1 MDNVQHKNIFGKLK
15 FIWGTATDK
24 GKVREENEDSF
35 HVEPEIGLFI
45 VSDGMGGHL
54 GGSLASKI
62 VTDDLPV
69 IIETGLDKLR
79 STSQRSVRRLF
90 KKAVGEQ
97 SKQLWLEG
105 CSESGYKDMG
115 ATLVMV
121 MFFEERIYIANLGD
135 SRIDRFRNNKLLQMS
150 KDHSVVSELIRNG
163 IIDSSEAETH
173 GTQGQI
179 TKYIGMETPERPF
192 VRTFI
197 LKKSDRF
204 LLCTDG
210 LTDLVS
216 DNEIA
221 EVLTIYTDPNRVC
234 KTLVEKANNL
244 GGHDNITTV
253 IVDWVGS

>member
-1 MDNVQHKNIFGKLK
+1 MNNIQYKNIFGRLK
-15 FIWGTATDK
+15 FIWGAATDK
-24 GKVREENEDSF
+24 GRVREENEDSF
-35 HVEPEIGLFI
+35 HIEPEIGLFI

-54 GGSLASKI
+54 GGALASKI
-62 VTDDLPV
+62 ITDDLPV

-115 ATLVMV
+115 ATLVMI

-135 SRIDRFRNNKLLQMS
+135 SRIYRLRDNRLLQIS
-150 KDHSVVSELIRNG
+150 KDHSVVSELIQNG

-179 TKYIGMETPERPF
+179 TKYMGMELPERPF

-221 EVLTIYTDPNRVC
+221 EVLTNYMDLNRAC
-234 KTLVEKANNL
+234 KILVERANNS
-244 GGHDNITTV
+244 GGHDNITAV